1 MKRVIIESP
10 YAGDRETNTRYLLD
24 CMRDSLVR
32 GEAPFASHLLYTAV
46 LEDANPD
53 ERTLGIEAGFA
64 WGEAA
69 DYVVVYTDRGLT
81 RGMVAGIERA
91 SKNRK
96 PVVYRSLEA
105 WAGLPHQEG
114 SLTDS
119 GVTRAPWTPEFVE
132 RMRLLQLRDDLHGYT
147 CGNRGDG
154 NHAND
159 GLLVPTEAG
168 WHCLYCSYTQNWAH
182 SMSDPPKRSLTA
194 S

>member
-10 YAGDRETNTRYLLD
+10 YAGDRITNERYLLD
-24 CMRDSLVR
+24 CMRDSLSR

-53 ERTLGIEAGFA
+53 ERKLGVEAGFA

-69 DYVVVYTDRGLT
+69 DYVVVCTDRGLT

-91 SKNRK
+91 SKARQ
-96 PVVYRSLEA
+96 PVVYRSLGA
-105 WAGLPHQEG
+105 WFGKPHQEG

-132 RMRLLQLRDDLHGYT
+132 RMREHQTRDDLHGYT

-159 GLLVPTEAG
+159 GLLVPSTDG
-168 WHCLYCSYTQNWAH
+168 WRCLYCPYTQDWAH
-182 SMSDPPKRSLTA
+182 SMSDPPRRRLIA